1 MLLYSRKRMVC
12 FSHPEIVEVGR
23 AVGLEADQEGKG
35 ELEEVG
41 EMKPSRPDLTDW
53 RLTSALCRGKYLAI
67 YLNGQK
73 K

>member
-12 FSHPEIVEVGR
+12 FSQPEIVEVGR
-23 AVGLEADQEGKG
+23 AVGLGADQEGK
-35 ELEEVG
+35 EEVE